1 MPASQRGVPNGRIKS
16 LEFIKTCLR
25 NYDELGLMLVIDYW
39 PKSFG
44 RSWNCS
50 RAIDGKPASAWRK
63 ALRPTF
69 SGSAWGRLVAR
80 RNNPRNGQQPS

>member
-1 MPASQRGVPNGRIKS
+1 VVRLTGALKS

-39 PKSFG
+39 PKPFG

-69 SGSAWGRLVAR
+69 SGAPGAIGGTSR
-80 RNNPRNGQQPS
+80 